1 MQLGFETL
9 HIDKTLINALQAMNI
24 VSPTSIQAEA
34 IPLIKAGKDVI
45 AQSQTGTGKTL
56 AYLLP
61 MLEKIDRDLKQL
73 QVLVLVPTRELGM
86 QIIHEI
92 EKLTKQSGI
101 MGQSLIGGASVNRQ
115 IDKLRLHPQIVVGTP
130 GRVLELIKV
139 KKLSM
144 HYVRSIVVDE
154 VDQVFDLGS
163 MLEVEAILKSAM
175 RDRQILFFSAT
186 ITDAIQA
193 AALRWMNEPA
203 MIHINPTKRAAET
216 LEHLYFVCEERE
228 KIDTLRRLIRL
239 YNPKAAIV
247 FINET
252 DDAAEVLQKLRYVG
266 LSMEALYGE
275 ASKQDRAKAMSG
287 FREGRFQL
295 LLATDVAAR
304 GLDLSEVTH
313 VINLDLPVDADH
325 YIHRAGRTGRM
336 GRKGTVI
343 SIVAR
348 KQQFIIDKYAKLLG
362 VDFVQRDMYEGKVV
376 APDQKREPKP
386 TPVRTMQKDALRD
399 QKDQNGFSAEEKRQ
413 TPRRAAASAQSAGT
427 VKQPPVQTKATGQPP
442 ALPKASNRN
451 KSERERDRKNKGAP
465 KWLKDKSNKEQ
476 PNPS

>member
-1 MQLGFETL
+1 MQPSFETL
-9 HIDKTLINALQAMNI
+9 TIDQLFIKALQDMDI
-24 VSPTSIQAEA
+24 TSPTPIQVEA
-34 IPLIKAGKDVI
+34 IPLVLEGKDVI

-61 MLEKIDRDLKQL
+61 TLQKINRDLKQL
-73 QVLVLVPTRELGM
+73 QVMILVPTRELGM
-86 QIIHEI
+86 QIIVEI
-92 EKLTKQSGI
+92 EKLAQQSEI
-101 MGQSLIGGASVNRQ
+101 LAQSLIGGASVSRQ

-130 GRVLELIKV
+130 GRILELIKV

-144 HYVRSIVVDE
+144 HYVQTIVVDE

-163 MLEVEAILKSAM
+163 MQEVEAVLKSAM

-186 ITDAIQA
+186 ITDAIQT

-203 MIHINPTKRAAET
+203 VIHINPEQRASET

-228 KIDTLRRLIRL
+228 KIDILRRLIRL
-239 YNPKAAIV
+239 YNPKSAIV

-252 DDAAEVLQKLRYVG
+252 DDAAEVMGKLRHGG
-266 LSMEALYGE
+266 LSIEALYGE
-275 ASKQDRAKAMSG
+275 ASKQERARAMSG

-304 GLDLSEVTH
+304 GLDLTNVTH

-325 YIHRAGRTGRM
+325 YVHRAGRTGRM
-336 GRKGTVI
+336 GRKGTVL

-348 KQQFIIDKYAKLLG
+348 KQQFIIDKYAKTLG
-362 VDFVQRDMYEGKVV
+362 VSFVQKDMYEGKIV
-376 APDQKREPKP
+376 APEHE
-386 TPVRTMQKDALRD
+386 RTFKSAPYQTKDSLTSPDKAKSPSVHAG
-399 QKDQNGFSAEEKRQ
+399 QAI
-413 TPRRAAASAQSAGT
+413 PRSAAAQAPERA
-427 VKQPPVQTKATGQPP
+427 KARLDQQ
-442 ALPKASNRN
+442 ASKLAARS

-465 KWLKDKSNKEQ
+465 KWLKEKANKTD
-476 PNPS
+476 

>member
-1 MQLGFETL
+1 
-9 HIDKTLINALQAMNI
+9 
-24 VSPTSIQAEA
+24 
-34 IPLIKAGKDVI
+34 
-45 AQSQTGTGKTL
+45 
-56 AYLLP
+56 
-61 MLEKIDRDLKQL
+61 LKQL
-73 QVLVLVPTRELGM
+73 QVMVLVPTRELGM
-86 QIIHEI
+86 QINHEI

-101 MGQSLIGGASVNRQ
+101 MAQSLIGGASISRQ

-144 HYVRSIVVDE
+144 HHVRSIVVDE

-163 MLEVEAILKSAM
+163 MVEVEAVLKSAM

-186 ITDAIQA
+186 ITEAIQA
-193 AALRWMNEPA
+193 AALRWMKEPA
-203 MIHINPTKRAAET
+203 VIHINPTQRAAET

-252 DDAAEVLQKLRYVG
+252 DDAAEVVQKLRYVG

-376 APDQKREPKP
+376 APDQKREPKSA
-386 TPVRTMQKDALRD
+386 PVRTIQNDALSVQD
-399 QKDQNGFSAEEKRQ
+399 FSVEEKQQ
-413 TPRRAAASAQSAGT
+413 TPRRAAASAQSSGT
-427 VKQPPVQTKATGQPP
+427 VKQPASAQHP
-442 ALPKASNRN
+442 ASPKASNRN

-465 KWLKDKSNKEQ
+465 KWLKEKSNNKA
-476 PNPS
+476 

>member
-1 MQLGFETL
+1 MKESMKENMEKRTIMQPSFDTL
-9 HIDKTLINALQAMNI
+9 HINPSLLLPLQAMNI
-24 VSPTSIQAEA
+24 VSPTPIQAEA
-34 IPLIKAGKDVI
+34 IPLILAGKDVM

-61 MLEKIDRDLKQL
+61 TLQKIDSGLKQL
-73 QVLVLVPTRELGM
+73 QVMVLVPTRELGM

-92 EKLTKQSGI
+92 EKLTEHSSILAQP
-101 MGQSLIGGASVNRQ
+101 LIGGASVSRQ
-115 IDKLRLHPQIVVGTP
+115 IEKLRLHPQIVVGTP
-130 GRVLELIKV
+130 GRILELIKV

-144 HYVRSIVVDE
+144 HHVQSIVVDE

-163 MLEVEAILKSAM
+163 MLEVESILKSAM

-186 ITDAIQA
+186 ISDAIQA
-193 AALRWMNEPA
+193 AAMRWMKDPA
-203 MIHINPTKRAAET
+203 VIHINPAQRAAET

-239 YNPKAAIV
+239 YNPKSAIV

-252 DDAAEVLQKLRYVG
+252 DDAAEVVQKLRYVG

-275 ASKQDRAKAMSG
+275 ASKQDRARAMGG

-304 GLDLSEVTH
+304 GLDLAEVTH
-313 VINLDLPVDADH
+313 VINLDLPIDADH

-336 GRKGTVI
+336 GRHGTVI

-348 KQQFIIDKYAKLLG
+348 KQQFIIDKYAKTLG
-362 VDFVQRDMYEGKVV
+362 VPFQKKDMYEGKIVEPGQ
-376 APDQKREPKP
+376 AKSLKANLPSRIEPKP
-386 TPVRTMQKDALRD
+386 D
-399 QKDQNGFSAEEKRQ
+399 QSPLIPIQENVAVKKEQH
-413 TPRRAAASAQSAGT
+413 ASAPKPPIKSKSA
-427 VKQPPVQTKATGQPP
+427 
-442 ALPKASNRN
+442 
-451 KSERERDRKNKGAP
+451 RERDRKNKGAP
-465 KWLKDKSNKEQ
+465 KWLKDKANKKE
-476 PNPS
+476 

>member
-1 MQLGFETL
+1 MQPSFEAL
-9 HIDKTLINALQAMNI
+9 RIDPALLLPLQAMNI
-24 VSPTSIQAEA
+24 ESPTPIQAEA
-34 IPLIKAGKDVI
+34 IPLILAGKDVI

-61 MLEKIDRDLKQL
+61 TLHNIDQSLKQL
-73 QVLVLVPTRELGM
+73 QVMILVPTRELGM

-92 EKLTKQSGI
+92 EKLTEHSPI
-101 MGQSLIGGASVNRQ
+101 LAQSLIGGASVSRQ
-115 IDKLRLHPQIVVGTP
+115 IEKLRLHPQIIVGTP
-130 GRVLELIKV
+130 GRILELIKV

-144 HYVRSIVVDE
+144 HYVQTIVVDE
-154 VDQVFDLGS
+154 VDQVFELGS
-163 MLEVEAILKSAM
+163 MFEVEAILKSAM

-186 ITDAIQA
+186 ISNAIQA

-203 MIHINPTKRAAET
+203 LVHINPTQKAAET

-239 YNPKAAIV
+239 YNPQSAIV

-252 DDAAEVLQKLRYVG
+252 DDAAEVVQKLSYVG
-266 LSMEALYGE
+266 LTIEALFGE
-275 ASKQDRAKAMSG
+275 ASKQERARAMSG

-304 GLDLSEVTH
+304 GLDLTEVSH

-343 SIVAR
+343 SIVER
-348 KQQFIIDKYAKLLG
+348 KQQFIMDKYAKILG
-362 VDFVQRDMYEGKVV
+362 VTFEQKDMYEGRIVDPEQPKVSKLNPV
-376 APDQKREPKP
+376 NPINPAKPITPQSSNVQKQEGLKEASVSNRERIKKNDSLPTTPKP
-386 TPVRTMQKDALRD
+386 L
-399 QKDQNGFSAEEKRQ
+399 
-413 TPRRAAASAQSAGT
+413 
-427 VKQPPVQTKATGQPP
+427 VKKA
-442 ALPKASNRN
+442 KI
-451 KSERERDRKNKGAP
+451 RERDRKNKGAP
-465 KWLKDKSNKEQ
+465 KWLKEKGEKKE
-476 PNPS
+476 

>member
-1 MQLGFETL
+1 MKETNQEIAEKRTFMQPSFNTL
-9 HIDKTLINALQAMNI
+9 HIDPSLLLPLQAMNI
-24 VSPTSIQAEA
+24 LSPTAIQAEA
-34 IPLIKAGKDVI
+34 IPLILAGKDVI

-61 MLEKIDRDLKQL
+61 TLQKIDSELKQL
-73 QVLVLVPTRELGM
+73 QVMVLVPTRELGM

-92 EKLTKQSGI
+92 EKLTEHSSILAQP
-101 MGQSLIGGASVNRQ
+101 LIGGASVSRQ
-115 IDKLRLHPQIVVGTP
+115 IEKLRQHPQIVVGTP
-130 GRVLELIKV
+130 GRILELIKV

-144 HYVRSIVVDE
+144 HHVQAIVVDE

-163 MLEVEAILKSAM
+163 MVEVESILKSAM

-186 ITDAIQA
+186 ISDAIQTSA
-193 AALRWMNEPA
+193 MRWMKDPA
-203 MIHINPTKRAAET
+203 MIHINPAQRAAET

-239 YNPKAAIV
+239 YNPKSAIV

-252 DDAAEVLQKLRYVG
+252 DDAAEVVQKLRYVG
-266 LSMEALYGE
+266 LAIEALYGE
-275 ASKQDRAKAMSG
+275 ASKQDRARAMNG

-304 GLDLSEVTH
+304 GLDLAEVTH

-336 GRKGTVI
+336 GRPGTVI

-348 KQQFIIDKYAKLLG
+348 KQQFIIDKYAKTLG
-362 VDFVQRDMYEGKVV
+362 VSFIQKDMYEGKIVEPEQV
-376 APDQKREPKP
+376 QSSKANLPNRTEPKESKAAL
-386 TPVRTMQKDALRD
+386 QK
-399 QKDQNGFSAEEKRQ
+399 KSENSSAVPIEDK
-413 TPRRAAASAQSAGT
+413 AAVIKNEQRASAP
-427 VKQPPVQTKATGQPP
+427 KPPV
-442 ALPKASNRN
+442 
-451 KSERERDRKNKGAP
+451 KSKSARERDRKNKGAP
-465 KWLKDKSNKEQ
+465 KWLKDKANKKD
-476 PNPS
+476 

>member
-1 MQLGFETL
+1 MQTSFEAL
-9 HIDKTLINALQAMNI
+9 QIAPALLAPLQAMQI
-24 VSPTSIQAEA
+24 VSPTPIQAEA
-34 IPLIKAGKDVI
+34 IPLILAGKDVI

-61 MLEKIDRDLKQL
+61 TLHRVDQDLKQL
-73 QVLVLVPTRELGM
+73 QVMVLVPTRELGM

-92 EKLTKQSGI
+92 EKLTEHSSILAQP
-101 MGQSLIGGASVNRQ
+101 LIGGASVSRQ
-115 IDKLRLHPQIVVGTP
+115 IEKLRLHPQIVVGTP
-130 GRVLELIKV
+130 GRILELIKV

-144 HYVRSIVVDE
+144 HYVQTIVVDE

-163 MLEVEAILKSAM
+163 MIEVEAILKSAM

-186 ITDAIQA
+186 ISKAIEA
-193 AALRWMNEPA
+193 AAMRWMKEPA
-203 MIHINPTKRAAET
+203 LVHINPAQKAAET

-228 KIDTLRRLIRL
+228 KIDTLRRLVRL

-252 DDAAEVLQKLRYVG
+252 DDAAEVVQKLSYVG
-266 LSMEALYGE
+266 LTIEALFGE
-275 ASKQDRAKAMSG
+275 ASKQDRARAMSG

-304 GLDLSEVTH
+304 GLDLIEVTH
-313 VINLDLPVDADH
+313 VFNLDLPVDADH

-348 KQQFIIDKYAKLLG
+348 KQQFIMDKYAKTLG
-362 VDFVQRDMYEGKVV
+362 VTFEQKDMYEGRVVNPGLQKVNKPDPIIATNTAK
-376 APDQKREPKP
+376 APTL
-386 TPVRTMQKDALRD
+386 TPPSSK
-399 QKDQNGFSAEEKRQ
+399 GEETVKAAYV
-413 TPRRAAASAQSAGT
+413 PVNERAGKAASSPSA
-427 VKQPPVQTKATGQPP
+427 PKAT
-442 ALPKASNRN
+442 LKKAKTN
-451 KSERERDRKNKGAP
+451 RERDRKNKGAP
-465 KWLKDKSNKEQ
+465 KWLKEKANKPEQ
-476 PNPS
+476 L